1 MPERV
6 SPPTEGTRVA
16 HRSPTPLYLTP
27 KFYYF
32 CHFAAMAALMPF
44 LALYYRQ
51 LGLGEQTIGLLTGL
65 PPLLTLVA
73 APLWGALADAT
84 QRHQRL
90 LQIAIG
96 GVWLTILLFSMVR
109 DPAWLLPL
117 VLVYALCNAPI
128 IPLVD
133 NTVLVLLGERQAIY
147 GRLRLWGALGWGVAG
162 TVAGLLVERYGLTW
176 SFYSALLFLAGC
188 LVATLWFRIERAQI
202 GQPFW
207 QGMRFFVTNRPW
219 LVFLITLFING
230 AAAGVSNNFLFLY
243 LDELQASESLMGLSL
258 LAATASE
265 IPIFFFGER
274 LLNRFGARGLLL
286 LSLGATV
293 VRMVGYTLMPVAWL
307 VLPINLLH
315 GLTFSAMWVAAV
327 SYANRAAPTGMGA
340 TAQGVMSGVSMGVAG
355 ATGAM
360 VGGYLYESVGP
371 AATFGWA
378 GAAVAVGLIFFA
390 LAGQRARDIGV
401 ER

>member
-1 MPERV
+1 MQEKLQE
-6 SPPTEGTRVA
+6 PTHQRLE
-16 HRSPTPLYLTP
+16 PTPLYLTP

-65 PPLLTLVA
+65 PPLLTLIA

-90 LQIAIG
+90 LQTAIG
-96 GVWLTILLFSMVR
+96 GLWLTVLLFSLVR
-109 DPAWLLPL
+109 NPAWLLPL
-117 VLVYALCNAPI
+117 VLLYALCNAPI

-133 NTVLVLLGERQAIY
+133 NTVLSLLGERQAIY

-188 LVATLWFRIERAQI
+188 LVATLWFRIEPAQI

-207 QGMRFFVTNRPW
+207 QGIRFFVTNRPW
-219 LVFLITLFING
+219 LVFLVTLFING
-230 AAAGVSNNFLFLY
+230 VAAGVSNNFLFLY

-258 LAATASE
+258 LTATASE

-274 LLNRFGARGLLL
+274 LLKRFGARGLLL

-293 VRMVGYTLMPVAWL
+293 VRMAGYVVMPAAWF

-327 SYANRAAPTGMGA
+327 SYANRAAPKGMGA
-340 TAQGVMSGVSMGVAG
+340 TAQGVMSGVSMGIAG
-355 ATGAM
+355 AIGA
-360 VGGYLYESVGP
+360 VIGGYLYEAFGP
-371 AATFGWA
+371 AATFGAA
-378 GAAVAVGLIFFA
+378 GALVAIGLIFFA
-390 LAGQRARDIGV
+390 VVGQRARDIQA
-401 ER
+401 